1 MNNSYSLKEGDK
13 LTICYREREFYT
25 SAIQEV
31 KDNGIIT
38 TYAPMDAK
46 ALLNEITEDKRQD
59 IIKFIFNQQQRSRAK
74 GLRS

>member
-25 SAIQEV
+25 SVI
-31 KDNGIIT
+31 
-38 TYAPMDAK
+38 
-46 ALLNEITEDKRQD
+46 

>member
-1 MNNSYSLKEGDK
+1 MNNS
-13 LTICYREREFYT
+13 
-25 SAIQEV
+25 
-31 KDNGIIT
+31 IT

-46 ALLNEITEDKRQD
+46 ALLDEIAEDKRQD